1 MDMVE
6 ITLDSLEK
14 LETLDNQASEVE
26 INNTAAVSEDSESAK
41 GNTEE
46 KEIAFENM
54 EITPETLDTM
64 SEGELKKMKL
74 WLFTENVRVATEKKN
89 MEDMRERFIE
99 ERTQFQEEMKTLNQA
114 ILQSRK
120 RLKQEEQFFTAKMQI
135 LQNGF
140 AELEMDRK
148 ELEREKKAF
157 EAEKALEA
165 SRPKQQNFL
174 DDADVLFAGVN
185 SPMALKKRYRDL
197 LKIYH
202 PDNVAGDSRVVLVIN
217 QEYERLSSL
226 F

>member
-1 MDMVE
+1 MVE

>member
-165 SRPKQQNFL
+165 SKPKQQNFL

>member
-26 INNTAAVSEDSESAK
+26 INNSAVVSEDSESAK
-41 GNTEE
+41 ENTEE

-202 PDNVAGDSRVVLVIN
+202 PDNVAGDSSVVLVIN

>member
-54 EITPETLDTM
+54 EITPETLDAM

-165 SRPKQQNFL
+165 NRPKQQNFL

>member
-41 GNTEE
+41 GNTED

>member
-1 MDMVE
+1 MVE

-165 SRPKQQNFL
+165 SKPKQQNFL

>member
-26 INNTAAVSEDSESAK
+26 INNSAVVSEDSESAK

>member
-26 INNTAAVSEDSESAK
+26 INNSAVVSEDSESAIE
-41 GNTEE
+41 NTEE

-226 F
+226 L

>member
-6 ITLDSLEK
+6 ITLDSLET

-26 INNTAAVSEDSESAK
+26 INNSAVVSEDSESAK
-41 GNTEE
+41 ENTEE

-226 F
+226 L

>member
-26 INNTAAVSEDSESAK
+26 INNSVVVSEDSESTK

>member
-26 INNTAAVSEDSESAK
+26 INNSAVVSEDSECAK
-41 GNTEE
+41 ENTEE

-226 F
+226 L

>member
-185 SPMALKKRYRDL
+185 SPMALKKRYRD
-197 LKIYH
+197 
-202 PDNVAGDSRVVLVIN
+202 SRVVLVIN

>member
-226 F
+226 L

>member
-26 INNTAAVSEDSESAK
+26 INNSAAVSEDSESAK

>member
-1 MDMVE
+1 MVE

-54 EITPETLDTM
+54 EITPETLDAM

-165 SRPKQQNFL
+165 NRPKQQNFL

>member
-26 INNTAAVSEDSESAK
+26 INNSAVVSEDSESAK
-41 GNTEE
+41 ENTEE

-226 F
+226 L

>member
-41 GNTEE
+41 ENTEE